1 VLIGTTTNLG
11 SELNVNN
18 TIRVGVAFG
27 SQASIVFGDSGTPYW
42 SVGRPAGSGNFAI
55 SSYALTALTI
65 APTTGNVGI
74 GTTSPSQTLHVN
86 GTGLFTGSTLSGNVS
101 AGVYILDQ
109 NIYSLNG
116 GSARP
121 LSIQAET
128 LTFFTGTTYSEK
140 MRITSSGDVLV
151 GQTSLSLSA
160 NGWALQQGGTGHA
173 SFQITNNEAFI
184 FNNRTT
190 GTTAQ
195 IDFRTNGLERGAIN
209 ITDSGVSYTSA
220 SDYRIKEDLQ
230 PINGLE
236 KVNAIKV
243 YNFKFKETG
252 TRTDGVLAHE
262 LQEVLPYA
270 EQGEKDGKKLQG
282 VDYSKIVPVL
292 VKAVQELK
300 SENDNLKSRLEVL
313 EQA

>member
-1 VLIGTTTNLG
+1 MSG
-11 SELNVNN
+11 
-18 TIRVGVAFG
+18 VGASTPF
-27 SQASIVFGDSGTPYW
+27 SQASYNVYSWHGTNATWRGYLQFIKSRGTTIGSYSVVANGDDLGTVRWSGADGSGT
-42 SVGRPAGSGNFAI
+42 VIGAEI
-55 SSYALTALTI
+55 SALVDGTPGVNDMPTRLVFSTTADG
-65 APTTGNVGI
+65 ASSPTE
-74 GTTSPSQTLHVN
+74 
-86 GTGLFTGSTLSGNVS
+86 
-101 AGVYILDQ
+101 
-109 NIYSLNG
+109 
-116 GSARP
+116 R
-121 LSIQAET
+121 
-128 LTFFTGTTYSEK
+128 
-140 MRITSSGDVLV
+140 MRITSDGDVLV

-190 GTTAQ
+190 GVTAQ
-195 IDFRTNGLERGAIN
+195 IDFRTNNLERGAIN
-209 ITDSGVSYTSA
+209 ITDSGVTYTSA

-270 EQGEKDGKKLQG
+270 VQGEKDGRKLQG
-282 VDYSKIVPVL
+282 VDYSKVVPVL

-300 SENDNLKSRLEVL
+300 SENDALKEILQRNNIS
-313 EQA
+313 